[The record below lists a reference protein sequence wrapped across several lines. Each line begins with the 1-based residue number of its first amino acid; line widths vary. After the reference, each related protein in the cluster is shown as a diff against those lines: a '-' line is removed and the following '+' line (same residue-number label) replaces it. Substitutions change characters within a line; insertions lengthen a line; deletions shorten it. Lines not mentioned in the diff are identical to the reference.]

1 MKRNIV
7 LHLICC
13 IEILFTNV
21 FNTYFKRLENE
32 LKRLKCDLHSY
43 NQIEKELKNQLNSAL
58 GDYSNI
64 SHDLT
69 KLKQEHEDTKS
80 K

>member
-1 MKRNIV
+1 MLCYIWFVV
-7 LHLICC
+7 LKC
-13 IEILFTNV
+13 V
-21 FNTYFKRLENE
+21 FANGFYYLNRLENE
-32 LKRLKCDLHSY
+32 LKRLKCDLHSC
-43 NQIEKELKNQLNSAL
+43 NQIEKELRNQLNSAL

-69 KLKQEHEDTKS
+69 RLKQEHEDTKS

>member
-1 MKRNIV
+1 M
-7 LHLICC
+7 LILC
-13 IEILFTNV
+13 IKIQFDYNLI
-21 FNTYFKRLENE
+21 RLENE
-32 LKRLKCDLHSY
+32 LKRLKCDLHSC
-43 NQIEKELKNQLNSAL
+43 NQIEKDLRNQLNTAL

-69 KLKQEHEDTKS
+69 RLKQEHEDTKS

>member
-1 MKRNIV
+1 M
-7 LHLICC
+7 LILC
-13 IEILFTNV
+13 IKNFYNNLI
-21 FNTYFKRLENE
+21 RLENE
-32 LKRLKCDLHSY
+32 LKRLKCDLHSC
-43 NQIEKELKNQLNSAL
+43 NQIEKELRNQLNTAL

-69 KLKQEHEDTKS
+69 RIKQEHEDTKS

>member
-1 MKRNIV
+1 M
-7 LHLICC
+7 
-13 IEILFTNV
+13 
-21 FNTYFKRLENE
+21 ENE
-32 LKRLKCDLHSY
+32 LKRLKCDLHSC
-43 NQIEKELKNQLNSAL
+43 NQIEKDLRNQLNTAL

-69 KLKQEHEDTKS
+69 RLKQEHEDTKS